1 MVSIITV
8 IALTLLAPGADR
20 IEFSS
25 QEHDHWAFQPI
36 ESPDGDSIDHFIL
49 QSLNAA
55 KLTASKSA
63 SKRTLIR
70 RVTFDL
76 TGMPPTVAE
85 IEAFVA
91 DDSPTAWETVVDRL
105 LASPHY
111 GERWGRHWLD
121 VARYADSNG
130 LDENT
135 AFANAWKYRDYV
147 VNSFNNDKPYDQ
159 FLKEQIA
166 GDLMPT
172 DDPPQ
177 RLERLTATGYL
188 AIGPKFLAEVDKQ
201 KLRLDI
207 ADEQLNTLGRGVMAL
222 TLGCAKC
229 HDHKFDPIPTVDYY
243 SMLAIFTSTQTM
255 QTLDTIA
262 KAYEHTEG
270 VLGVREGSV
279 EAYGTQPRN
288 LHVQIRGDYT
298 NPGDE
303 APARFLQIL
312 PSDNALSI
320 VAMSPNPDK
329 VPKPNTIRYGQ
340 LRASSGRLELAE
352 WLTNPRHPLTA
363 RVIVN
368 RIWAGHFGQGIVR
381 SVNNFG
387 MNGERPSHP
396 ELLDWLTT
404 KFIEEGWSIKTMHKR
419 ILLSQTYRM
428 SGSFDQQAAMIDPEN
443 RLLWRFPRR
452 RLDAESVRDSLL
464 SVAGNLDS
472 TVGGT
477 IWYPQNFEYA
487 RNVDFNSTRRSLY
500 LPVIRGEGFAFFDAF
515 DFPDASSIADT
526 RKETVVPTQA
536 LYLINNP
543 FVDQQSLTFSQRLQF
558 AEPTPEGRVR
568 LAYRL
573 TYGRE
578 ATDADVM
585 RASAFIDSY
594 LSVDP
599 ERFADEGVHGKL
611 FVKHCFP
618 AMSFCMWSDDESS

>member
-8 IALTLLAPGADR
+8 IALSLLPTHADR
-20 IEFSS
+20 STFNAE
-25 QEHDHWAFQPI
+25 ERNHWAFQPVA
-36 ESPDGDSIDHFIL
+36 SPTGDSIDTFVQNKL
-49 QSLNAA
+49 KSA
-55 KLTASKSA
+55 KLTPAKPA
-63 SKRTLIR
+63 TKRQWLR

-76 TGMPPTVAE
+76 IGLPPT
-85 IEAFVA
+85 IEEMDAFLA
-91 DDSPTAWETVVDRL
+91 DDSKSAFENVVDRL

-147 VNSFNNDKPYDQ
+147 VNSFNADKPYDQ

-166 GDLMPT
+166 GDLLPT
-172 DDPPQ
+172 DDFTL

-188 AIGPKFLAEVDKQ
+188 AIGPKFLAEADKQ

-207 ADEQLNTLGRGVMAL
+207 ADEQLDTLGRGVMAL

-243 SMLAIFTSTQTM
+243 SLLAIFTSTQTM

-262 KAYEHTEG
+262 KAYEHPEG
-270 VLGVREGSV
+270 FLGVVEGSAT
-279 EAYGTQPRN
+279 AYGTQPRN

-312 PSDNALSI
+312 PSDNALS
-320 VAMSPNPDK
+320 VMPNPYNA
-329 VPKPNTIRYGQ
+329 PQPNMIRYGQ
-340 LRASSGRLELAE
+340 VRESSGRLELAE
-352 WLTNPRHPLTA
+352 WLTNGTHPLTA

-368 RIWAGHFGQGIVR
+368 RVWAWHFGQGLVR

-387 MNGERPSHP
+387 MNGERPTHP
-396 ELLDWLTT
+396 ELLDWLAT
-404 KFIEEGWSIKTMHKR
+404 KFVNEGWSIKTLHKR
-419 ILLSQTYRM
+419 ILLSDSYRM
-428 SGSFDQQAAMIDPEN
+428 GGTFDKRSAEIDPEN

-452 RLDAESVRDSLL
+452 RLDAETIRDSML
-464 SVAGNLDS
+464 SIAGNLDT

-477 IWYPQNFEYA
+477 IWVPENFEYA
-487 RNVDFNSTRRSLY
+487 KNVDFNSTRRSLY

-515 DFPDASSIADT
+515 DFPDPSAIAEL

-536 LYLINNP
+536 LYLMNDP
-543 FVDQQSLTFSQRLQF
+543 FVDQQALAFAQRLQV
-558 AEPTPEGRVR
+558 EPTREGRIR
-568 LAYRL
+568 LAYQL
-573 TYGRE
+573 AYGRT
-578 ATDADVM
+578 ATEVEVK
-585 RASAFIDSY
+585 RASVFIDRY

-599 ERFADEGVHGKL
+599 ERYADEGNAWQALCQAL
-611 FVKHCFP
+611 FAGNEFLYV
-618 AMSFCMWSDDESS
+618 E

>member
-8 IALTLLAPGADR
+8 IVLTLLAHLDAER
-20 IEFSS
+20 IEFSAKERS
-25 QEHDHWAFQPI
+25 HWAFQPI
-36 ESPDGDSIDHFIL
+36 TSPEGKSIDEFIL

-55 KLTASKSA
+55 KLTPAKPA
-63 SKRTLIR
+63 TKRKLIR

-76 TGMPPTVAE
+76 TGLPPTIEE
-85 IEAFVA
+85 IEAFLA
-91 DDSPTAWETVVDRL
+91 DDSPNAWETVVDRL

-121 VARYADSNG
+121 VARYSDSNG

-147 VNSFNNDKPYDQ
+147 VNSFNSDKPYDQ
-159 FLKEQIA
+159 FLQEQIA
-166 GDLMPT
+166 GDLLPT
-172 DDPPQ
+172 TDPTQ

-207 ADEQLNTLGRGVMAL
+207 ADEQLDTLGRGVMAL

-255 QTLDTIA
+255 QTLNTVA
-262 KAYEHTEG
+262 KAYEHPEG
-270 VLGVREGSV
+270 VLGVKEGTA
-279 EAYGTQPRN
+279 EAHGTQPRN

-312 PSDNALSI
+312 SSDNALSV
-320 VAMSPNPDK
+320 VAMSPNPNK
-329 VPKPNTIRYGQ
+329 ATKPNTIRYGQ
-340 LRASSGRLELAE
+340 LRASSGRLELAQ
-352 WLTNPRHPLTA
+352 WLTNPKNPLTA

-368 RIWAGHFGQGIVR
+368 RIWAGHFGQGLVR
-381 SVNNFG
+381 STNNFG
-387 MNGERPSHP
+387 MNGERPTHP
-396 ELLDWLTT
+396 KLLDWLAT
-404 KFIEEGWSIKTMHKR
+404 KFVQEGWSIKKMHKR
-419 ILLSQTYRM
+419 ILLSTTYRM
-428 SGSFDQQAAMIDPEN
+428 SGTFNEQAATIDPEN

-452 RLDAESVRDSLL
+452 RLDAESIRDSLL

-487 RNVDFNSTRRSLY
+487 KNVEYSSTRRSLY

-515 DFPDASSIADT
+515 DFPDASAIADT
-526 RKETVVPTQA
+526 RKETVVPTQS
-536 LYLINNP
+536 LYLMNNP
-543 FVDQQSLTFSQRLQF
+543 FVDQQALAFAQRLQLVQR
-558 AEPTPEGRVR
+558 TRSGRICVAYL
-568 LAYRL
+568 LAY
-573 TYGRE
+573 GRR
-578 ATDADVM
+578 ATENEVE
-585 RASAFIDSY
+585 RASVFIDSY
-594 LSVDP
+594 SSVDP
-599 ERFADEGVHGKL
+599 ERYADEGNAWQAFCQAL
-611 FVKHCFP
+611 FASNEFLYV
-618 AMSFCMWSDDESS
+618 E